1 MLELVMIKQNDIKIF
16 KIPRKNSRI
25 EKLTQLIKKTLGE
38 IFLNQDFRDSKGNNL
53 LIFIDEVVLSK
64 DGKIATVFLTNF
76 SKKNNL
82 SENESL
88 GLIDNNLIRI
98 KKEFSEK
105 IVLRYTPKLKFR
117 FDYLRRQSFEVDKLI
132 EGLSKT

>member
-1 MLELVMIKQNDIKIF
+1 MIKQNDIKIF

-38 IFLNQDFRDSKGNNL
+38 IFLNQDFRDSEGNNL

-88 GLIDNNLIRI
+88 RLIDVNLIKI

-117 FDYLRRQSFEVDKLI
+117 FDYLRKQSFEIDKLI

>member
-1 MLELVMIKQNDIKIF
+1 MIKQNDFKIF
-16 KIPRKNSRI
+16 KIPRKSSRI
-25 EKLTQLIKKTLGE
+25 EKLTRLIKKTLGE
-38 IFLNQDFRDSKGNNL
+38 IFLNQDFRDNEGNNL

-64 DGKIATVFLTNF
+64 DGKIATIFLTNF

-88 GLIDNNLIRI
+88 RLIDDNLNKI

-105 IVLRYTPKLKFR
+105 VVLRYTPRLKFR
-117 FDYLRRQSFEVDKLI
+117 FDYLRKQSFEIDKI
-132 EGLSKT
+132 IDGL

>member
-1 MLELVMIKQNDIKIF
+1 MIKQNDIKIF
-16 KIPRKNSRI
+16 KIPKKNSRI

-38 IFLNQDFRDSKGNNL
+38 IFLNQDFRDSEGNNL
-53 LIFIDEVVLSK
+53 LIFIDDVLLSK

-88 GLIDNNLIRI
+88 RLIDVNLIKI

-117 FDYLRRQSFEVDKLI
+117 FDYLRKQSFEIDKLI

>member
-1 MLELVMIKQNDIKIF
+1 MIKQSDVKLF

-25 EKLTQLIKKTLGE
+25 QKLTQLIKKTLGE

-82 SENESL
+82 SESESL
-88 GLIDNNLIRI
+88 KLIDDNLIKV
-98 KKEFSEK
+98 KKEFSQK
-105 IVLRYTPKLKFR
+105 IILRYTPKLKFR
-117 FDYLRRQSFEVDKLI
+117 FDYLRKQSFKIDKLI
-132 EGLSKT
+132 DGLSGS

>member
-1 MLELVMIKQNDIKIF
+1 MIKQNDIKIF

-38 IFLNQDFRDSKGNNL
+38 IFLNQDFRDSEGNNL

-88 GLIDNNLIRI
+88 RLIDANLIKI

-117 FDYLRRQSFEVDKLI
+117 FDYLRKQSFEIDKLI

>member
-1 MLELVMIKQNDIKIF
+1 MIKQNDIRIF

-76 SKKNNL
+76 SKKTNL

>member
-1 MLELVMIKQNDIKIF
+1 MIKQNDIKIF

-88 GLIDNNLIRI
+88 GLIDTR
-98 KKEFSEK
+98 EK
-105 IVLRYTPKLKFR
+105 F
-117 FDYLRRQSFEVDKLI
+117 
-132 EGLSKT
+132 

>member
-1 MLELVMIKQNDIKIF
+1 MIKQNDIKIF

-38 IFLNQDFRDSKGNNL
+38 IFLNQDFRDSEGNNL

-88 GLIDNNLIRI
+88 RLIDDNLIKI

-117 FDYLRRQSFEVDKLI
+117 FDYLRKQSFEIDKLI

>member
-1 MLELVMIKQNDIKIF
+1 MIKQNDIKIF

-64 DGKIATVFLTNF
+64 DGKIDTVFLTNF

>member
-1 MLELVMIKQNDIKIF
+1 MLELVMTKQNDIKIF

-76 SKKNNL
+76 SKKTNL

-117 FDYLRRQSFEVDKLI
+117 FDYLRRQSFEIDKLI

>member
-1 MLELVMIKQNDIKIF
+1 MIKQNDIKIF
-16 KIPRKNSRI
+16 KIPKKNSRI
-25 EKLTQLIKKTLGE
+25 EKLTQLIKKILGE
-38 IFLNQDFRDSKGNNL
+38 IFLNQDFRDSEGNNL
-53 LIFIDEVVLSK
+53 LIFIDDVLLSK

-88 GLIDNNLIRI
+88 RLIDVNLIKI

-117 FDYLRRQSFEVDKLI
+117 FDYLRKQSFEIDKLI

>member
-1 MLELVMIKQNDIKIF
+1 MIKQNDIKIF

-76 SKKNNL
+76 SKKTNL

-98 KKEFSEK
+98 KKEFSEN

>member
-1 MLELVMIKQNDIKIF
+1 MIKQNDIKIF

-38 IFLNQDFRDSKGNNL
+38 IFLNQDFRDSDGNNL

-88 GLIDNNLIRI
+88 RLIDANLIKI

-117 FDYLRRQSFEVDKLI
+117 FDYLRKQSFEIDKLI

>member
-1 MLELVMIKQNDIKIF
+1 MIKQNDFKIF
-16 KIPRKNSRI
+16 KIPRKSSRI

-38 IFLNQDFRDSKGNNL
+38 IFLNQDFRDNEGNNL

-64 DGKIATVFLTNF
+64 DGKIATIFLTNF

-82 SENESL
+82 SESESL
-88 GLIDNNLIRI
+88 RLIDDNLNKV

-105 IVLRYTPKLKFR
+105 VVLRYTPRLKFR
-117 FDYLRRQSFEVDKLI
+117 FDYLRKQSFEIDKI
-132 EGLSKT
+132 IDGL

>member
-1 MLELVMIKQNDIKIF
+1 MIKQNDFKIF
-16 KIPRKNSRI
+16 KIPRKSSRI

-38 IFLNQDFRDSKGNNL
+38 IFLNQDFRDNEGNNL

-64 DGKIATVFLTNF
+64 DGKTATIFLTNF

-82 SENESL
+82 SESESL
-88 GLIDNNLIRI
+88 RLIDDNLNKI

-105 IVLRYTPKLKFR
+105 VVLRYTPRLKFR
-117 FDYLRRQSFEVDKLI
+117 FDYLRKQSFEIDKI
-132 EGLSKT
+132 IDGL

>member
-1 MLELVMIKQNDIKIF
+1 MIKQNDFKLF

-38 IFLNQDFRDSKGNNL
+38 IFLNQDFRDGDGNNL
-53 LIFIDEVVLSK
+53 LIFIDEVILSK
-64 DGKIATVFLTNF
+64 DGKIATIFLTNF

-82 SENESL
+82 NEKESL
-88 GLIDNNLIRI
+88 TLIGDNLIKV

-105 IVLRYTPKLKFR
+105 IALRYTPKLKFR
-117 FDYLRRQSFEVDKLI
+117 FDYLRKQSFEINKLI
-132 EGLSKT
+132 DGLSKN

>member
-1 MLELVMIKQNDIKIF
+1 MIKQNDIKIF
-16 KIPRKNSRI
+16 KISRKNSRI
-25 EKLTQLIKKTLGE
+25 EKLTQLIKKILGE
-38 IFLNQDFRDSKGNNL
+38 IFLNQDFRDSEGNNL

-88 GLIDNNLIRI
+88 RLIDANLIKI

-117 FDYLRRQSFEVDKLI
+117 FDYLRKQSFEIDKLI

>member
-1 MLELVMIKQNDIKIF
+1 MIKQNDFKLF
-16 KIPRKNSRI
+16 KIPKKNSRI

-38 IFLNQDFRDSKGNNL
+38 IFLNQGFRDVDGNNL

-88 GLIDNNLIRI
+88 KLISDNLIKV

-117 FDYLRRQSFEVDKLI
+117 FDYLRKQSYEIDKLI
-132 EGLSKT
+132 DGLSST

>member
-1 MLELVMIKQNDIKIF
+1 M
-16 KIPRKNSRI
+16 
-25 EKLTQLIKKTLGE
+25 
-38 IFLNQDFRDSKGNNL
+38 KGNNL

-88 GLIDNNLIRI
+88 KLIDDNLIKI

-117 FDYLRRQSFEVDKLI
+117 FDYLRKQSFEIDKLI

>member
-1 MLELVMIKQNDIKIF
+1 M
-16 KIPRKNSRI
+16 
-25 EKLTQLIKKTLGE
+25 
-38 IFLNQDFRDSKGNNL
+38 

-88 GLIDNNLIRI
+88 RLIDDNLIKI

-117 FDYLRRQSFEVDKLI
+117 FDYLRKQSFEIDKLI

>member
-1 MLELVMIKQNDIKIF
+1 MIKQNDFKLF

-38 IFLNQDFRDSKGNNL
+38 IFLNQDFRDGDGNNL
-53 LIFIDEVVLSK
+53 LIFIDEVILSK
-64 DGKIATVFLTNF
+64 DGKIATIFLTNF

-82 SENESL
+82 SEKESL
-88 GLIDNNLIRI
+88 ELIGDNLIKV

-105 IVLRYTPKLKFR
+105 IALRYTPKLKFR
-117 FDYLRRQSFEVDKLI
+117 FDFLRKQSLEIDKLI
-132 EGLSKT
+132 DGLSSN

>member
-1 MLELVMIKQNDIKIF
+1 MLELVMTKQNDIKIF

>member
-1 MLELVMIKQNDIKIF
+1 MIKQNDIKIF

-25 EKLTQLIKKTLGE
+25 EKLTQLIKKILGE
-38 IFLNQDFRDSKGNNL
+38 IFLNQDFRDSEGNNL

-88 GLIDNNLIRI
+88 RLIDVNLIKI

-117 FDYLRRQSFEVDKLI
+117 FDYLRKQSFEIDKLI

>member
-1 MLELVMIKQNDIKIF
+1 MIKQNDIKIF

-105 IVLRYTPKLKFR
+105 IVLRNTPKLKFR

>member
-1 MLELVMIKQNDIKIF
+1 MIKQNDIKIF

-38 IFLNQDFRDSKGNNL
+38 IFLNQDFRDGDGNNL
-53 LIFIDEVVLSK
+53 LIFIDEVILSK
-64 DGKIATVFLTNF
+64 DGKIATIFLTNF

-82 SENESL
+82 SEKESL
-88 GLIDNNLIRI
+88 ELIGDNLIKV

-105 IVLRYTPKLKFR
+105 IALRYTPKLKFR
-117 FDYLRRQSFEVDKLI
+117 FDFLRKQSLEIDKLI
-132 EGLSKT
+132 DGLSSN

>member
-1 MLELVMIKQNDIKIF
+1 MIKQNDFKIF
-16 KIPRKNSRI
+16 KIPKKSSRI

-38 IFLNQDFRDSKGNNL
+38 IFLNQDFRDNEGNNL

-64 DGKIATVFLTNF
+64 DGKIATIFLTNF

-88 GLIDNNLIRI
+88 RLIDDNLNKI

-105 IVLRYTPKLKFR
+105 VVLRYTPRLKFR
-117 FDYLRRQSFEVDKLI
+117 FDYLRKQSFEIDKI
-132 EGLSKT
+132 IDGL

>member
-1 MLELVMIKQNDIKIF
+1 MIKQNDIKIF
-16 KIPRKNSRI
+16 KIPKKNSRI

-53 LIFIDEVVLSK
+53 LIFIDEVILSK

-82 SENESL
+82 SENESVR
-88 GLIDNNLIRI
+88 LIDDNLIKI

-117 FDYLRRQSFEVDKLI
+117 FDYLRKQSFEIDKLI

>member
-1 MLELVMIKQNDIKIF
+1 MIKQNDIKIF

-64 DGKIATVFLTNF
+64 DGKIATVFWTNF

>member
-1 MLELVMIKQNDIKIF
+1 MTLKYLKF
-16 KIPRKNSRI
+16 PRKNSRI

-38 IFLNQDFRDSKGNNL
+38 IFLNQDFRDSEGNNL

-88 GLIDNNLIRI
+88 RLIDDNLIKI

-117 FDYLRRQSFEVDKLI
+117 FDYLRKQSFEIDKLI